1 MKYRILEKTLVSSSG
16 KHHQIFFAQKKVWYW
31 PFWIYMSDYHYWEL
45 DEAKTAIMVDSMKTV
60 KHPTIIHHHPQNK
73 RRFFA

>member
-1 MKYRILEKTLVSSSG
+1 
-16 KHHQIFFAQKKVWYW
+16 
-31 PFWIYMSDYHYWEL
+31 MSDYHYWEL